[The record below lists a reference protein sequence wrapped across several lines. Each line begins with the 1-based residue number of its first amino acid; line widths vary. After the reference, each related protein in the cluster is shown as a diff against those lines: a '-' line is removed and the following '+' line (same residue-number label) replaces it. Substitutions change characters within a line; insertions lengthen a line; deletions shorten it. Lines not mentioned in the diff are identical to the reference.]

1 MEFSVEEIMAKV
13 NAGIELSKEEEIFY
27 LVKIMRAAKDRDD
40 AIRIIAIADNQDPN
54 LIID

>member
-1 MEFSVEEIMAKV
+1 MEFSLDEIMAKV

-40 AIRIIAIADNQDPN
+40 AIRIIAIADNNDPN